1 MKSLCILVLVTAF
14 GVLSLMGCVATT
26 TPRTDAQLGKALN
39 LIKAQQVLDP
49 MASRNTAP
57 VSGMDGKSAK
67 GAMQRYHESFTKPS
81 GEPSSPPFMIGVG
94 AGTSAK

>member
-1 MKSLCILVLVTAF
+1 MKSLCILVLVTTC
-14 GVLSLMGCVATT
+14 GVIGLTGCVATT
-26 TPRTDAQLGKALN
+26 TPRTDAQLGEALS

-67 GAMQRYHESFTKPS
+67 GAMERYHESFTKPS
-81 GEPSSPPFMIGVG
+81 GEPSTPSFMIGVG
-94 AGTSAK
+94 TGTSAK